1 MPRASKIAGGASQ
14 KMDADLAAGEQSA
27 SLNPANASS
36 TSAPRGRA
44 SQMGG
49 GLTTASQKTAAE
61 GDTTE
66 QNAVDLNPNAADDQ
80 QQPASS
86 AKITGSAGSNAA
98 TSAKITGSAGSNA
111 AASAKV
117 AGSTGSNAAAS
128 TKMGSGSTNEQ
139 SPLVVNAG
147 GGGAY
152 GYGYATTQQNGQP
165 FDATNAAAGG
175 DGTSQMGSSLKD
187 YWERY
192 MVLWIVIIC
201 ILAAGI
207 ILSIVICIVTCGRGA
222 NTSGPAG
229 QEQGGEGNGPQQQ
242 TAQPAAF
249 LMLAPF

>member
-1 MPRASKIAGGASQ
+1 MPRASKIGGGASQ
-14 KMDADLAAGEQSA
+14 KMDADPAAVEQNA

-36 TSAPRGRA
+36 TSAPRA

-49 GLTTASQKTAAE
+49 GLATASQKTAAG

-66 QNAVDLNPNAADDQ
+66 QNAVDLNPNAAVDDQ

-128 TKMGSGSTNEQ
+128 TKMGSGSTNEHEQ
-139 SPLVVNAG
+139 SPLVHAG
-147 GGGAY
+147 GWGAY

-201 ILAAGI
+201 ILAYQ
-207 ILSIVICIVTCGRGA
+207 LRK
-222 NTSGPAG
+222 
-229 QEQGGEGNGPQQQ
+229 
-242 TAQPAAF
+242 
-249 LMLAPF
+249 